1 MPIKISTLKNSEV
14 TPKKLYRLRT
24 LLLLVTLSILL
35 LPLAS
40 VLYFR
45 FYENELVRQTE
56 IELIAQ
62 SAVISATYRSFVRNQ
77 LNNKESYGIE
87 VDSFLKNQR
96 DDYYT
101 PIFPRIDLSQQD
113 VLPRRKNAK
122 SVYDTPDLQAINAG
136 NRLQQILQDSQQVTL
151 SGMRVLDY
159 RGTVIAGR
167 NERGFSLAH
176 INEVKQAL
184 QGKYTSVIR
193 QRLSDEAP
201 PPIASI
207 SRGTGIRVF
216 TAFPII
222 EGDRLYGV
230 VYLSRTPQNILKH
243 LYAVT
248 GRVLIAALIV
258 LVVTLLLAFFVS
270 SRIVRPIKQLTSQA
284 QKLANG
290 DIITIDK
297 LEKPGTYEVNK
308 LSQSFSTMSQTLQQR
323 GDYIRQFATHVSHEF
338 KTPLT
343 SIQGAIELL
352 QDHMDDM
359 PATQR
364 QKFLDNLQTDTRRL
378 EKLVSRLLELAK
390 ADAMQLSNEN
400 SDLYLCLDILKT
412 RYHEK
417 GLDIL
422 ITPNHSSY
430 TVAIAS
436 DVLETVFTNL
446 LENSLQHQADH
457 ISINI
462 VQHDKSLEI
471 SLQDNGSGISPANAE
486 RIFTPF
492 FTTRRNQGGT
502 GLGLDIVASLLQTW
516 NGDIHLKEVSEGAAF
531 MITILLITQT
541 S

>member
-1 MPIKISTLKNSEV
+1 MPIDMPTAETKS
-14 TPKKLYRLRT
+14 KKLYRLRT

-45 FYENELVRQTE
+45 FYENALVRQTE

-62 SAVISATYRSFVRNQ
+62 SAVISATYRHFIRSQ
-77 LNNKESYGIE
+77 IKNKSDYGIE
-87 VDSFLKNQR
+87 IKSSLKNNR

-101 PIFPRIDLSQQD
+101 PVSPSIDLSQQP

-122 SVYDTPDLQAINAG
+122 SIYDPPDPFAIKAG
-136 NRLQQILQDSQQVTL
+136 NLLQQILKDSQQVTL
-151 SGMRVLDY
+151 AGMRVLDY
-159 RGTVIAGR
+159 HGIVVAGR
-167 NERGFSLAH
+167 NERGYSLAH
-176 INEVKQAL
+176 IKEVQQAL

-216 TAFPII
+216 TTFPII

-248 GRVLIAALIV
+248 GRVLIATSIV
-258 LVVTLLLAFFVS
+258 LVITLLLAFFVS
-270 SRIVRPIKQLTSQA
+270 SRIVKPIKQLTSQA
-284 QKLANG
+284 QKLAKG
-290 DIITIDK
+290 EVTTVSK
-297 LEKPGTYEVNK
+297 LEKPGTYEVSK
-308 LSQSFSTMSQTLQQR
+308 LSQSFATMSQTLQQR
-323 GDYIRQFATHVSHEF
+323 GDYIRQFAAHVSHEF

-352 QDHMDDM
+352 QDHIDDM
-359 PATQR
+359 PITQR
-364 QKFLDNLQTDTRRL
+364 KKFLDNLQSDTQRL

-390 ADAMQLSNEN
+390 ADAMQASNQV
-400 SDLYLCLDILKT
+400 SDLSSCLNTLKS
-412 RYHEK
+412 RYKEK
-417 GLDIL
+417 GLQIS
-422 ITPNHSSY
+422 ISPNSY
-430 TVAIAS
+430 PNKVAIATE
-436 DVLETVFTNL
+436 VLETVFTNL
-446 LENSLQHQADH
+446 LENSLQHQANEV
-457 ISINI
+457 SIKI
-462 VQHDKSLEI
+462 EAKEKILEI
-471 SLQDNGSGISPANAE
+471 CLHDNGSGISPSNTE

-516 NGDIHLKEVSEGAAF
+516 NGDIRLQEVSQGAAF
-531 MITILLITQT
+531 VLTILLFD
-541 S
+541 